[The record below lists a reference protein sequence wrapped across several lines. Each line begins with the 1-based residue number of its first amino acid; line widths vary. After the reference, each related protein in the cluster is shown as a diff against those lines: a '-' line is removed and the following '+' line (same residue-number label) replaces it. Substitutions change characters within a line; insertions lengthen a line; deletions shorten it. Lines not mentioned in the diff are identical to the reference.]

1 MNFNT
6 ELLVALIIAIACS
19 APILYI
25 CFRAFKWLEAGGL
38 YYMRHPGAKLMDIEK
53 LSYDEALKKVNSD
66 KNVK

>member
-6 ELLVALIIAIACS
+6 EFLMALALAMVCT

-25 CFRAFKWLEAGGL
+25 CFRAFKWVEAGGL
-38 YYMRHPGAKLMDIEK
+38 YYMRHPGAKLMDIDK
-53 LSYDEALKKVNSD
+53 LSYGEALKKVNSD

>member
-6 ELLVALIIAIACS
+6 EFLVALALAIVCS

-25 CFRAFKWLEAGGL
+25 CFRVFKWFEAGGF
-38 YYMRHPGAKLMDIEK
+38 YYMRHPGAKLMDIDK
-53 LSYDEALKKVNSD
+53 LSYDEALKKVNAD